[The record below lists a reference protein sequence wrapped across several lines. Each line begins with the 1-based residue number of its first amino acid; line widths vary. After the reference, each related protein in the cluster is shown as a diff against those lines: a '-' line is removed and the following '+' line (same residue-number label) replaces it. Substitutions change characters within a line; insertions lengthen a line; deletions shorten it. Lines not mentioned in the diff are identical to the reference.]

1 MKLFNTLLVS
11 TALLSASAIAQE
23 QDLKPA
29 IDTAKEINESAAK
42 SQQKIDG
49 ITDQIDS
56 KLQQFKVLNKEIEG
70 LEIYNEK
77 VHDLLRK
84 YGSPKVPLELR
95 EDRYSHC
102 TRCQRVA
109 R

>member
-56 KLQQFKVLNKEIEG
+56 KLQQFKVLKSICP
-70 LEIYNEK
+70 
-77 VHDLLRK
+77 
-84 YGSPKVPLELR
+84 SPGRISHYILELY
-95 EDRYSHC
+95 DSNALITH
-102 TRCQRVA
+102 
-109 R
+109 